1 MARYAVRRILIS
13 IPLLLG
19 VSFIAFALMNLIP
32 GSPLT
37 QISRN
42 PKVKPADVARMEHAY
57 GLDKPWP
64 QRYLEWLE
72 RAVIHLDFG
81 PSFYNRLPVTDRIWA
96 ALPNTLILTGS
107 ALLFSLV
114 VSIPLGVYSA
124 VHHRRLLDR
133 VINIVAVALYS
144 IPLFWLGILL
154 IILFSVQASKWQLAW
169 LPALPSGGIAS
180 ARHGGG
186 FVDRFKHLIMPTI
199 TLASFQIGVWT
210 AYIRSSM
217 LEALGQDY
225 VRTAR
230 SKGLREVWVIYRHAF
245 RNALLT
251 LITLIGLAIPGLFG
265 GALLIEYVFAWP
277 GMGSL
282 TIEAVSRRDYTMVQ
296 ATTILFAVL
305 TIGGNLISDLL
316 YGLVDPR
323 VRTS

>member
-1 MARYAVRRILIS
+1 MARYALRRILIS
-13 IPLLLG
+13 IPLLIG

-42 PKVKPADVARMEHAY
+42 PKIRPTDVERMKAAY

-64 QRYLEWLE
+64 ERYLDWLE
-72 RAVIHLDFG
+72 RAVFHLDFG
-81 PSFYNRLPVTDRIWA
+81 PSFYNHLPVTNRIWA
-96 ALPNTLILTGS
+96 AMPNTLLLTGA

-124 VHHRRLLDR
+124 VFHRRLFDR
-133 VINIVAVALYS
+133 IVNIVAVALYS

-154 IILFSVQASKWQLAW
+154 IILFSVQATKWD
-169 LPALPSGGIAS
+169 LPFLPTMPSGGIVS
-180 ARHGGG
+180 SRHGGG
-186 FVDRFKHLIMPTI
+186 LGDRFKHLIMPTV
-199 TLASFQIGVWT
+199 TLASFQIGAWT

-230 SKGLREVWVIYRHAF
+230 SKGLREIFVVYRHAF

-251 LITLIGLAIPGLFG
+251 LVTLIGLAIPGLFG

-296 ATTILFAVL
+296 ATTILFAAL
-305 TIGGNLISDLL
+305 TIGGNLIADLL
-316 YGLVDPR
+316 YGLIDPR
-323 VRTS
+323 VRSA